1 MNLDAPSLPELLKLH
16 PRAHL
21 IQTPAIIHK
30 LPRLSARVGCDLYIL
45 RDDLTGFGLGGNK
58 TRKLDFLVGDA
69 LARSA
74 DTLVT
79 IKATSFSRNAAAA
92 ASAHGL
98 ALHVVLPG
106 GEAEQNP
113 LSQAFFAQFGARL
126 HYAPKD
132 PENALQEA
140 YEDLV
145 KSLKAKGKAVYVLHP
160 GGSDTIGALAYVHAF
175 QQILDYSRTTG
186 VQFTDIVLSTG
197 STGTQAGLVVG
208 QGHTGYPARI
218 TGVIASLT
226 AEVQTLRIGALVS
239 ATAGMLGTK
248 WDERRIRVD
257 DRFIGPGY
265 AIPSEEGRQAA
276 RLFAT
281 LEGVLLDDVYTGKAA
296 AALLHY
302 AEKGEL
308 AGGKALFIHTGG
320 NAGLFY

>member
-1 MNLDAPSLPELLKLH
+1 MNRDAPSLPELLQPY
-16 PRAHL
+16 PRAGL

-30 LPRLSARVGCDLYIL
+30 LPRLSARAGCDLYIL

-69 LARSA
+69 LARKA

-98 ALHVVLPG
+98 AFHVVLPG
-106 GEAEQNP
+106 GEADQNP
-113 LSQAFFAQFGARL
+113 LSQAFFQQLGANL
-126 HYAPKD
+126 HYAPKE

-140 YEDLV
+140 YEGLV
-145 KSLKAKGKAVYVLHP
+145 KSLKAQGKAVYELHP
-160 GGSDTIGALAYVHAF
+160 GGSDAIGALAYVHAF
-175 QQILDYSRTTG
+175 QQILDYSEATG
-186 VQFTDIVLSTG
+186 VQFGDILLSTG

-208 QGHTGYPARI
+208 QGHTGYPTRI

-226 AEVQTLRIGALVS
+226 AEAQTQRISSLVS
-239 ATAGMLGTK
+239 ATAGMLGTR
-248 WDERRIRVD
+248 WDEGRIRVD

-265 AIPSEEGRQAA
+265 AVPSEEGKKAA

-302 AEKGEL
+302 AAKGEC
-308 AGGKALFIHTGG
+308 AGGSALFIHTGG